1 MRLMENFMLYAI
13 IGSVAK
19 LLLAIIAANRGWS
32 YLAIISWIGWEIF
45 SFLYAINGPS
55 LTALSTL
62 VILGYVHWGWT
73 IFMALVPLKK

>member
-1 MRLMENFMLYAI
+1 MENFMLYAI
-13 IGSVAK
+13 IGSVVK
-19 LLLAIIAANRGWS
+19 LILAIIAANRGWS

>member
-1 MRLMENFMLYAI
+1 MENFMLYAI

-45 SFLYAINGPS
+45 SLLYVINGSS

-62 VILGYVHWGWT
+62 VILGYVHWGSM
-73 IFMALVPLKK
+73 IFMALVPRKK